1 MRSIFLVLLS
11 FLLLNCEDKHS
22 GKKTNNTLKETTQTT
37 KDSIAENEVAVEPE
51 TNIEAEDNN
60 RLTDENA
67 MEFFLQ
73 YEKENPENKVRITTT
88 FGDIDILLFNET
100 KFHRANFIFLTK
112 QGYFNGTQFY
122 RVIDNFIVQA
132 GNSDDPKVSKK
143 RNEIGRYL
151 LPTDTK
157 RGFKH
162 DRGVISMPSSEID
175 NPYKLA
181 SPFEF
186 FIVQQKGGAHHLD
199 GDYTIF
205 GKVIKGM
212 DVVDTIAKQK
222 TDEGDWPLH
231 NIYIEKVEIIE

>member
-1 MRSIFLVLLS
+1 MLLS

-157 RGFKH
+157 RG
-162 DRGVISMPSSEID
+162 
-175 NPYKLA
+175 
-181 SPFEF
+181 
-186 FIVQQKGGAHHLD
+186 
-199 GDYTIF
+199 
-205 GKVIKGM
+205 
-212 DVVDTIAKQK
+212 
-222 TDEGDWPLH
+222 
-231 NIYIEKVEIIE
+231 